1 MKKVKK
7 KALLVTLITLTSVL
21 IDQLTKII
29 VFLQKEQIG
38 NGIKIWDFLNI
49 VYVENRGI
57 SFGIFSDLDASF
69 IWESY
74 PF

>member
-29 VFLQKEQIG
+29 VFSSEGTNWKWNKNMGFFKYCICR
-38 NGIKIWDFLNI
+38 K
-49 VYVENRGI
+49 NRGI
-57 SFGIFSDLDASF
+57 SFGIFF
-69 IWESY
+69 
-74 PF
+74 

>member
-38 NGIKIWDFLNI
+38 NGIKIWDF
-49 VYVENRGI
+49 
-57 SFGIFSDLDASF
+57 
-69 IWESY
+69 
-74 PF
+74 